1 MNWKSDDNALPE
13 MLPKNMRE
21 QSNEEIQKAVY
32 VAYTNLL
39 KIITEYNGHVYDS
52 ENPYEYFKNEYSI
65 PDTQTFQPE
74 ADLVFYN
81 NVVRGLKNFNKN
93 EIVIKWAP
101 DQVIAYF

>member
-1 MNWKSDDNALPE
+1 

-32 VAYTNLL
+32 DAYTNLL
-39 KIITEYNGHVYDS
+39 KIMTEYNGHVYEH
-52 ENPYEYFKNEYSI
+52 ENPYEYFKNEYFV

-81 NVVRGLKNFNKN
+81 NVVRGLKDFSNN
-93 EIVIKWAP
+93 EIVIKFVP
-101 DQVIAYF
+101 DQVITYF